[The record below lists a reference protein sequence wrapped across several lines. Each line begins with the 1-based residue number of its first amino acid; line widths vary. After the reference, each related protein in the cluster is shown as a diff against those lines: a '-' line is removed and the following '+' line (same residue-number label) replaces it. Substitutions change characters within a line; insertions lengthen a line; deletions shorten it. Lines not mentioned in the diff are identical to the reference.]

1 MKTLFAS
8 FGWLLLLLP
17 IVSVAGSRTILNA
30 SGNNSGTEKRSVSNF
45 TGISSSGAYDVFVK
59 MGTTE
64 DLRLEG
70 DEDAI
75 KNTET
80 KVENGILKIR
90 NIKSSGWNW
99 TREKVRIYISAKT
112 LNTLSVSGSGDM
124 EVNGVIKATLLN
136 TQVSG
141 SGNIQLNVDA
151 SNFNAAIS
159 GSGGINASGSAS
171 VSNLAISGSG
181 GFDGKNLKTDV
192 TSVKVSGSG
201 NATVSV
207 EKELN
212 AKLSGSGNI
221 RYTGNPKVNQSKSG
235 SGCVVRGCN
244 LNCVK

>member
-17 IVSVAGSRTILNA
+17 IISVAGSRTIL
-30 SGNNSGTEKRSVSNF
+30 SSNNVEVEKRSVSNF

-59 MGTTE
+59 MGSTE

-75 KNTET
+75 RNTET

-90 NIKSSGWNW
+90 NLKSGGWNW
-99 TREKVRIYISAKT
+99 SNREKVKIYISAKS
-112 LNTLSVSGSGDM
+112 LNTLSISGSGDI

-136 TQVSG
+136 AQVSG
-141 SGNIQLNVDA
+141 SGSIQA
-151 SNFNAAIS
+151 TIQTSNFNAAIS
-159 GSGGINASGSAS
+159 GSGGLTVSGSAS
-171 VSNLAISGSG
+171 VSNLSVSGSG
-181 GFDGKNLKTDV
+181 GFEGRSLKTDV

-201 NATVSV
+201 NATVFA

-221 RYTGNPKVNQSKSG
+221 TYTGNPKVNQTKSG
-235 SGCVVRGCN
+235 SGSISRH
-244 LNCVK
+244 

>member
-17 IVSVAGSRTILNA
+17 IISVAGSRTILNV
-30 SGNNSGTEKRSVSNF
+30 SSNITETEKRSVSHF

-59 MGTTE
+59 MSTTE
-64 DLRLEG
+64 DIRLEG

-90 NIKSSGWNW
+90 NIKPSGWNW
-99 TREKVRIYISAKT
+99 NRGKVRIYISAKT

-124 EVNGVIKATLLN
+124 EVSGLVKATMFN

-141 SGNIQLNVDA
+141 SGNIQLNIEA
-151 SNFNAAIS
+151 ANFNAAIS
-159 GSGGINASGSAS
+159 GSGGINASGTAS

-181 GFDGKNLKTDV
+181 GFDGKNLKTSV

-221 RYTGNPKVNQSKSG
+221 TYTGNPKVNQTKSG
-235 SGCVVRGCN
+235 SGSISRN
-244 LNCVK
+244 